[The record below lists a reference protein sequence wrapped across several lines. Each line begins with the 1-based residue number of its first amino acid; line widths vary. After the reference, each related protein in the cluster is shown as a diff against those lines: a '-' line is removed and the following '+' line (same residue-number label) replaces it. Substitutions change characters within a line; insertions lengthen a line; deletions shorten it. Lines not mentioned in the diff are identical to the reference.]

1 MLLLIIRTALLYL
14 LTMLSIKAMGKRQIG
29 QLQPFEFVI
38 ILIISEM
45 ATLSLESNGTPLFN
59 SIIPIVTLTL
69 LQITIALINMKSQK
83 FRTLVCGKPTVIV
96 KNGEILEDAMR
107 QLRLNTNDLLEQM
120 RSKGF
125 FDVAEVEFAIME
137 TNGQLSI
144 MPRADKRPVN
154 PGDLNLI
161 VENEKPAVS
170 LILDGKIHHKHLL
183 EQGKDLSW
191 LLQKLKQYQIS
202 SPEEVFFFS
211 IDGNDNIFCQ
221 LKAHSREQGNPP
233 PIREDCQW
241 APPDSGQGTAPTSE
255 NERSSPSNEPSQK
268 AKEQS

>member
-107 QLRLNTNDLLEQM
+107 QLRLNTNDLL
-120 RSKGF
+120 
-125 FDVAEVEFAIME
+125 V
-137 TNGQLSI
+137 L
-144 MPRADKRPVN
+144 
-154 PGDLNLI
+154 
-161 VENEKPAVS
+161 
-170 LILDGKIHHKHLL
+170 
-183 EQGKDLSW
+183 KDFLM
-191 LLQKLKQYQIS
+191 
-202 SPEEVFFFS
+202 
-211 IDGNDNIFCQ
+211 
-221 LKAHSREQGNPP
+221 
-233 PIREDCQW
+233 
-241 APPDSGQGTAPTSE
+241 
-255 NERSSPSNEPSQK
+255 
-268 AKEQS
+268 